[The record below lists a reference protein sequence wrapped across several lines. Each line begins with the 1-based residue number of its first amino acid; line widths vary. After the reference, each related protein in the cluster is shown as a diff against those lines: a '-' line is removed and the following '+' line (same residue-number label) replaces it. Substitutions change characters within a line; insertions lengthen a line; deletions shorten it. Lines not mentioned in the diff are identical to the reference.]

1 MLKQS
6 VNGGSYDP
14 AHPFGINSVTGE
26 SGLPPMAEL
35 DAAESGVVELPAAPP
50 SELSGK
56 SSSERGTAELDTD
69 EGKERDGRL
78 EGIDGGGSMGPGR
91 SLYGSTLSPS
101 PLPQNLVRDG
111 REWR

>member
-56 SSSERGTAELDTD
+56 SSLDRGTAELDTD
-69 EGKERDGRL
+69 EGRGREGGPEGVDGR
-78 EGIDGGGSMGPGR
+78 GFVAPGR
-91 SLYGSTLSPS
+91 SLYGSMLSPS
-101 PLPQNLVRDG
+101 PLPHTMVRDE
-111 REWR
+111 RDWR